1 MRGILKGVDPVSGE
15 VNPQQIAVLGLGY
28 VGCVTAACLA
38 HLGHRV
44 VGVDRDQFKVDTVS
58 AGRAPFFEPGLE
70 ALVRDAV
77 NAGRLTASISLAEAL
92 AGADVALICVGT
104 PSEKNGN
111 LGLDQLR
118 RVSQEI
124 AASLPG
130 RAKPLVVAVRST
142 VYPGT
147 CEEVVLP
154 QMGGSPLVS
163 VVSNPEFLREG
174 AAVRDFMEPSL
185 LVIGGTSHA
194 AVQQVASIYTGLPV
208 QPSIVALRTAEMIK
222 YACNAF
228 HAVKISFANEIG
240 ALAGELG
247 IDGAEVM
254 DTLCRDRALNISSAY
269 LKPGFAF
276 GGSCLPKDLRALVY
290 RASRLD
296 LKLPLLES
304 VLPSNNA
311 QLDRAIS
318 LALDLPSER
327 IGVFGLAFK
336 ENTDDLRESPVVLLL
351 ETLIGKGR
359 KVRVHDPHIQ
369 LGEIYGSNQRYIMN
383 AIPHIGNLLDDQLDA
398 MLQWAGHVIV
408 AQKPSPQIQE
418 RLEASGKPLVDLVG
432 ALRPRSATAAIPA

>member
-1 MRGILKGVDPVSGE
+1 VDPVSGE

-44 VGVDRDQFKVDTVS
+44 TGVDRDQFKVDTVS

-70 ALVRDAV
+70 ALVREAV
-77 NAGRLTASISLAEAL
+77 DAGRLTASVSLSEAL
-92 AGADVALICVGT
+92 EGADVALICVGT

-124 AASLPG
+124 AASLTG
-130 RAKPLVVAVRST
+130 RTKPLVVAVRST

-185 LVIGGTSHA
+185 LVIGGSSQA

-208 QPSIVALRTAEMIK
+208 EPSIVALRTAEMIK

-408 AQKPSPQIQE
+408 AQKPSPLIQQ